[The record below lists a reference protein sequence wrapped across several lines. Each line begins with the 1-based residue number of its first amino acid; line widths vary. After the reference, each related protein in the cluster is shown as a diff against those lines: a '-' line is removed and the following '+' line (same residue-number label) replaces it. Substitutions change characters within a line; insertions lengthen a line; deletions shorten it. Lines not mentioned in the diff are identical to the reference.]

1 MRNEMKINIPSNC
14 PSCGSKLELLNA
26 QLFCRNTELCP
37 AQNSKIIENFCSKM
51 KLKGFGPS
59 TIEKLQ
65 IIGIGEMLY
74 LTLADIQEV
83 MGEKMAAKLYAE
95 LEAKLHQNIDFGQFL
110 GSLSIP
116 LIGEVAARK
125 IAQKYNSLSEAQA
138 DGKAGENLKAWKNS
152 PIGKEVMAAQWNFSR
167 ARETSVN
174 PDAENLNIAVC
185 ITGSL
190 VDFKNRSDASS
201 YLESLGL
208 TVKKSVTKDVKYL
221 ILEDESKRSSSSTL
235 KAISNGVEIVTIN
248 QLKEIIGK

>member
-1 MRNEMKINIPSNC
+1 MKIIFPSNC
-14 PSCGSKLELLNA
+14 PSCGSKLELVNA
-26 QLFCRNTELCP
+26 QLFCRNSELCP

-59 TIEKLQ
+59 TIEKLELN
-65 IIGIGEMLY
+65 GISELLD
-74 LTLADIQEV
+74 LTLLDIQEV

-110 GSLSIP
+110 GALSIP

-125 IAQKYNSLSEAQA
+125 ISQKYNSLEEAQA
-138 DGKAGENLKAWKNS
+138 DGKAGENLKSWKAS
-152 PIGKEVMAAQWNFSR
+152 VIGKEVLKAGWNFSR
-167 ARETSVN
+167 VRETSVN
-174 PDAENLNIAVC
+174 PNTESLNIAVC

-190 VDFKNRSDASS
+190 VDFKNRSEASS

-235 KAISNGVEIVTIN
+235 KAISNGVEIVTIK

>member
-1 MRNEMKINIPSNC
+1 
-14 PSCGSKLELLNA
+14 
-26 QLFCRNTELCP
+26 
-37 AQNSKIIENFCSKM
+37 
-51 KLKGFGPS
+51 
-59 TIEKLQ
+59 
-65 IIGIGEMLY
+65 
-74 LTLADIQEV
+74 
-83 MGEKMAAKLYAE
+83 
-95 LEAKLHQNIDFGQFL
+95 
-110 GSLSIP
+110 

-125 IAQKYNSLSEAQA
+125 IAQKYNSLEEAQA
-138 DGKAGENLKAWKNS
+138 DGKAGENLKSWKNS
-152 PIGKEVMAAQWNFSR
+152 PIGKEVMAAGWKFSR

-174 PDAENLNIAVC
+174 PDTESLNISVC

-235 KAISNGVEIVTIN
+235 KAISNGVEIVTIK